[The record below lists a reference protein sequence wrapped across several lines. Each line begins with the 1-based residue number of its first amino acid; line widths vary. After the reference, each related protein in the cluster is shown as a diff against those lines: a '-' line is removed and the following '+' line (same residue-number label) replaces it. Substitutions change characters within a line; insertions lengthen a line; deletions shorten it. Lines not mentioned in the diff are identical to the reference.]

1 MARLEENRAN
11 ADPSVEALSKC
22 SVADPKAK
30 CGEKKMWMPWLGSK
44 GMPIPGAKKL
54 NPRSLAGA
62 SACMAD
68 DGQSVI
74 VFGGLEVDKNPNA
87 FGGDTLYSD
96 ELYWFSAQLDE
107 EEGQI
112 KPLGMHWYGP
122 LPELSRRQTTKST
135 GLPHRIGNCPWTK
148 KLKAC

>member
-1 MARLEENRAN
+1 MDVLA
-11 ADPSVEALSKC
+11 
-22 SVADPKAK
+22 
-30 CGEKKMWMPWLGSK
+30 G
-44 GMPIPGAKKL
+44 GAKVCRYRVQKS

-96 ELYWFSAQLDE
+96 EIYWFSTQLDE

-112 KPLGMHWYGP
+112 KL
-122 LPELSRRQTTKST
+122 
-135 GLPHRIGNCPWTK
+135 
-148 KLKAC
+148 